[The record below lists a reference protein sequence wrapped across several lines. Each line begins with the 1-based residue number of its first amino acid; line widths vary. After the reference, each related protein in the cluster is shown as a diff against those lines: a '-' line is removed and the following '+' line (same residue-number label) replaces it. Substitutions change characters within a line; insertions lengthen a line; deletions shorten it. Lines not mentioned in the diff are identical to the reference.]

1 MVDTRFHAYS
11 GVQSLHALLD
21 AVGQQDLIEGQD
33 LPDLPVAGADELEV
47 AGKSDIAVAANR
59 KYLDA
64 LKATKAGL
72 VLVTAD
78 LAADAPDGIVA
89 IIADDPRGVFVDIL
103 DCLYPQSSRH
113 LIQQTN
119 AGGTDNSGIE
129 DNVEVGPGTII
140 GAGAEIGAGTTIGP
154 NCYIGAGV
162 TIGRDCIIAANVSI
176 ECTYMGNDVF
186 VQPGARI
193 GVEGF
198 GWLDH
203 GRSNRKVAQLGRVI
217 VQDNVQIG
225 ANSIIDRGAL
235 GDTVIGEGTKIDN
248 LVQIGHN
255 SKLGRNCLIAATSGL
270 SGSTI
275 LGDSVLVGGGVGT
288 AGHLTIGSGSIV
300 NGRAAVTKD
309 WPEGS
314 KLAGAPAQDVRDFWR
329 ELAVLR
335 RLTKG
340 DKK

>member
-1 MVDTRFHAYS
+1 MVDTRFHSYA
-11 GVQSLHALLD
+11 GPQSLHALLT
-21 AVGQQDLIEGQD
+21 AVNQGALIQAQN
-33 LPDLPVAGADELEV
+33 LPDIAVSGAHELETAGA
-47 AGKSDIAVAANR
+47 SDIAVAATS
-59 KYLDA
+59 KYGEA
-64 LKATKAGL
+64 LTQSGAGL
-72 VLVTAD
+72 VLIKQD
-78 LAADAPDGIVA
+78 LAALVPGSAIG
-89 IIADDPRGVFVDIL
+89 IIADDPRGVFVDML
-103 DCLYPQSSRH
+103 DVLYPQASRY
-113 LIQQTN
+113 LVARSN
-119 AGGTDNSGIE
+119 AGTVGSAHFTD
-129 DNVEVGPGTII
+129 VMVGPGTVI
-140 GAGAEIGAGTTIGP
+140 GEGAEIGAGTVIGP
-154 NCYIGAGV
+154 NCTIGGGVAIGRGCVIGANVTIECSYIG
-162 TIGRDCIIAANVSI
+162 D
-176 ECTYMGNDVF
+176 YVF
-186 VQPGARI
+186 VQPGACI

-217 VQDNVQIG
+217 IQDRVQIG
-225 ANSIIDRGAL
+225 ANSVIDRGAL

-255 SKLGRNCLIAATSGL
+255 SKLGRNCLIAATTGL

-288 AGHLTIGSGSIV
+288 AGHLSIGSGSVV

-309 WPEGS
+309 WPAGS